1 MATRTI
7 TRDIEIAGRGHGQ
20 HGWGVLQAVGSGF
33 ESPRRLRPNF
43 LVPHQ
48 RWIHPGA
55 RESAVWHRWL
65 SCAGDEPRSHRVC
78 ARRRW
83 FIALHRADPIDHLRY
98 PGPPYAQSSRVLAA
112 LKRDGWTET
121 RRRGSHR
128 VLVKDDR
135 QRVWAYH
142 EGVDLG
148 GPAMARIA
156 KDYGYTLDE
165 LRKL

>member
-1 MATRTI
+1 MLAS
-7 TRDIEIAGRGHGQ
+7 
-20 HGWGVLQAVGSGF
+20 V
-33 ESPRRLRPNF
+33 
-43 LVPHQ
+43 
-48 RWIHPGA
+48 
-55 RESAVWHRWL
+55 
-65 SCAGDEPRSHRVC
+65 
-78 ARRRW
+78 ARRN
-83 FIALHRADPIDHLRY
+83 DHLQY
-98 PGPPYAQSSRVLAA
+98 PAGYMPKAARVLAA

-128 VLVKDDR
+128 VLLKDDR
-135 QRVWAYH
+135 QRVWAYY